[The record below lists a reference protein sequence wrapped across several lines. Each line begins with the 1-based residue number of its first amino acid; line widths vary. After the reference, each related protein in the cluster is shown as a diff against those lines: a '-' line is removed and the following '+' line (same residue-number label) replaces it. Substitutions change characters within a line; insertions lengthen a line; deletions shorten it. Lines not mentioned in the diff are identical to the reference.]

1 MTGEDLGLKPS
12 SVEQAKFEYSPL
24 GKIFNKGLDKED
36 KEEGLLKKLKNIE
49 DKNEQ
54 LLKTTKNKT
63 ENIKEITYFI
73 KKKIFNSKEMAL
85 IKKLKPYKKM
95 LITEN

>member
-1 MTGEDLGLKPS
+1 MKR
-12 SVEQAKFEYSPL
+12 V
-24 GKIFNKGLDKED
+24 
-36 KEEGLLKKLKNIE
+36 KNIE
-49 DKNEQ
+49 DKKEE

-63 ENIKEITYFI
+63 ENIKQITDFI
-73 KKKIFNSKEMAL
+73 KEPLSPEAENL

>member
-1 MTGEDLGLKPS
+1 MKR
-12 SVEQAKFEYSPL
+12 V
-24 GKIFNKGLDKED
+24 
-36 KEEGLLKKLKNIE
+36 KNIE
-49 DKNEQ
+49 DKNEK

-63 ENIKEITYFI
+63 ENIKQITDFI
-73 KKKIFNSKEMAL
+73 KEPLSPEAENL